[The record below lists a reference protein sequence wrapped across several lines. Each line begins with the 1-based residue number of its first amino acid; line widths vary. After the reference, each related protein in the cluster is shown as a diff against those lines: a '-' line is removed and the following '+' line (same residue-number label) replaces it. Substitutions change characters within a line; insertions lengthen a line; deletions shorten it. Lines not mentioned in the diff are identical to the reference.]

1 MLFKEIVG
9 QDDIKKRLIQTVN
22 DNRISHAQLLLGPAG
37 SGNLAL
43 AFAYAQYIFCS
54 AKGEHDSCGECSSC
68 LKMQKIAHPDFHFV
82 FPVYKIKDGRETI
95 SDDLIADMREALTQ
109 NPYLEVDEFLDNAG
123 IENKQAQIYVGE
135 SASILRKLSFKAYEG
150 EYRIVIIW
158 KPEKMNVQAANKIL
172 KMIEEPPERTL
183 FIMVAENTDLM
194 LATIL
199 SRTQMVKIKKI
210 DDASMQKTLV
220 EKFNLSPEHAL
231 RITHLA
237 DGNFSAAMKM
247 AEQGDDS
254 TDNTQRFRDWM
265 LACYKNNI
273 TEMLSWSEKLASTD
287 EGREKQKAFL
297 AFCQNMF
304 RKALM
309 QTYSTP
315 ELARMTETERNFF
328 LKFSTFVNG
337 NNIMEIIAEL
347 DSASYHIERNAYP
360 KLLFFDL
367 SLKLGN
373 LLRMSQQVAVK
384 A

>member
-1 MLFKEIVG
+1 
-9 QDDIKKRLIQTVN
+9 
-22 DNRISHAQLLLGPAG
+22 
-37 SGNLAL
+37 
-43 AFAYAQYIFCS
+43 
-54 AKGEHDSCGECSSC
+54 
-68 LKMQKIAHPDFHFV
+68 
-82 FPVYKIKDGRETI
+82 
-95 SDDLIADMREALTQ
+95 
-109 NPYLEVDEFLDNAG
+109 
-123 IENKQAQIYVGE
+123 
-135 SASILRKLSFKAYEG
+135 
-150 EYRIVIIW
+150 
-158 KPEKMNVQAANKIL
+158 
-172 KMIEEPPERTL
+172 
-183 FIMVAENTDLM
+183 M

-199 SRTQMVKIKKI
+199 SRTQMVKIKKT
-210 DDASMQKTLV
+210 DDASMQKALV
-220 EKFNLSPEHAL
+220 ERFNLSPENAL

-247 AEQGDDS
+247 AAEGDDS

-273 TEMLSWSEKLASTD
+273 PEMLNWSEKLASTD

-315 ELARMTETERNFF
+315 ELARMTDNERSFF

-337 NNIMEIIAEL
+337 NNIMEIAAEL
-347 DSASYHIERNAYP
+347 DTASYHIERNAYP

-384 A
+384 P

>member
-9 QDDIKKRLIQTVN
+9 QEDIKKRLIQTVR

-54 AKGEHDSCGECSSC
+54 NKGGHDSCGECSSC

-109 NPYLEVDEFLDNAG
+109 NPYLELDEFLDNAG

-150 EYRIVIIW
+150 EYRIIIIW

-210 DDASMQKTLV
+210 DDASMQKALV
-220 EKFNLSPEHAL
+220 EKFNLSPENAL

-237 DGNFSAAMKM
+237 DGNFGTAMKM
-247 AEQGDDS
+247 AAEGDDS

-273 TEMLSWSEKLASTD
+273 PEMLSWSEKLASTD

-315 ELARMTETERNFF
+315 ELARMTDNERSFF

-337 NNIMEIIAEL
+337 NNIMEITAEL
-347 DSASYHIERNAYP
+347 DTASYHIERNAYP

-367 SLKLGN
+367 SLKLGVF
-373 LLRMSQQVAVK
+373 LRASQQVSVK

>member
-9 QDDIKKRLIQTVN
+9 QDDIKRRLIQTVK

-54 AKGEHDSCGECSSC
+54 NKAEHDSCGECSSC

-82 FPVYKIKDGRETI
+82 FPVFKIKDGRETI

-109 NPYLEVDEFLDNAG
+109 NPYLELDEFLDNAG

-199 SRTQMVKIKKI
+199 SRTQMVKIKKT
-210 DDASMQKTLV
+210 DDASMQKALI

-247 AEQGDDS
+247 AAEGDDS

-273 TEMLSWSEKLASTD
+273 PEMLNWSEKLASTD

-315 ELARMTETERNFF
+315 ELARMTENERSFF

-337 NNIMEIIAEL
+337 NNIMEITAEL

-384 A
+384 P

>member
-1 MLFKEIVG
+1 MLFREVVG
-9 QDDIKKRLIQTVN
+9 QEDIKKRLIQTVK

-37 SGNLAL
+37 SGNLSL

-54 AKGEHDSCGECSSC
+54 KKGEDDSCGECSSC

-82 FPVYKIKDGRETI
+82 FPVFKIKDGRETI
-95 SDDLIADMREALTQ
+95 SDDLIADMREALIQ
-109 NPYLEVDEFLDNAG
+109 NPYLELDEFLDNAG

-199 SRTQMVKIKKI
+199 SRTQMVKVKKI
-210 DDASMQKTLV
+210 DDASVQKTLI
-220 EKFNLSPEHAL
+220 EKFNLLPENAL
-231 RITHLA
+231 RIIHLS
-237 DGNFSAAMKM
+237 DGNFSTAMKM
-247 AEQGDDS
+247 AAQGDDS

-273 TEMLSWSEKLASTD
+273 PEMLNWSEKLASTD

-297 AFCQNMF
+297 SFCQNMF

-315 ELARMTETERNFF
+315 ELVRMTENERNFL
-328 LKFSTFVNG
+328 LKFSTFVTG
-337 NNIMEIIAEL
+337 NNIVEITTEL

-367 SLKLGN
+367 SLKLGA
-373 LLRMSQQVAVK
+373 LLRASQQVPVK
-384 A
+384 V

>member
-9 QDDIKKRLIQTVN
+9 QEDIKKRLIQTVR

-37 SGNLAL
+37 SGNLPL

-54 AKGEHDSCGECSSC
+54 NKGEDDSCGECPSC

-82 FPVYKIKDGRETI
+82 FPVYKVKEGRDTI
-95 SDDLIADMREALTQ
+95 SDDFISEMREALTQ
-109 NPYLEVDEFLDNAG
+109 NPYLELDEFLESIG
-123 IENKQAQIYVGE
+123 IENKQPSIFVGE
-135 SASILRKLSFKAYEG
+135 SAAILRKLSFKAYEG

-210 DDASMQKTLV
+210 DDASMQKALV
-220 EKFNLSPEHAL
+220 EKFNLSAENAL

-247 AEQGDDS
+247 AAEGDDS

-273 TEMLSWSEKLASTD
+273 PEMLSWSEKLASTD

-315 ELARMTETERNFF
+315 ELARMTENERSFF

-337 NNIMEIIAEL
+337 NNIMEIAAEL
-347 DSASYHIERNAYP
+347 DTASYHIERNAYP

-367 SLKLGN
+367 SLKLGT
-373 LLRMSQQVAVK
+373 LLRMSQQIAVK

>member
-9 QDDIKKRLIQTVN
+9 QDDIKKRLTQTVK

-54 AKGEHDSCGECSSC
+54 NKSEHDSCGECSSC

-82 FPVYKIKDGRETI
+82 FPVYKIKDGRETL
-95 SDDLIADMREALTQ
+95 SDDLLADMREALTQ
-109 NPYLEVDEFLDNAG
+109 NPYLELDEFLDHHG

-199 SRTQMVKIKKI
+199 SRTQMVKIKKT
-210 DDASMQKTLV
+210 DDASMQTALV
-220 EKFNLSPEHAL
+220 ERFNLSPENAL

-247 AEQGDDS
+247 AAEGDDS

-273 TEMLSWSEKLASTD
+273 PEMLNWSEKLASTD

-315 ELARMTETERNFF
+315 ELARMTDNERNFF

-337 NNIMEIIAEL
+337 NNIMEITAEL

-384 A
+384 P

>member
-1 MLFKEIVG
+1 MLFKEVVG
-9 QDDIKKRLIQTVN
+9 QQDIKKRLIQTVK

-54 AKGEHDSCGECSSC
+54 NKGEHDSCGECSSC

-82 FPVYKIKDGRETI
+82 FPVYKLKDGRETI

-109 NPYLEVDEFLDNAG
+109 NHYLELDEFLDHHG

-199 SRTQMVKIKKI
+199 SRTQMVKIKKT
-210 DDASMQKTLV
+210 DDASMQTALV
-220 EKFNLSPEHAL
+220 ERFNLSPEHAL

-247 AEQGDDS
+247 AAEGDDS

-273 TEMLSWSEKLASTD
+273 PEMLNWSEKLASTD

-304 RKALM
+304 RKALL

-315 ELARMTETERNFF
+315 ELARMTENERSFF

-337 NNIMEIIAEL
+337 NNIMEITAEL

-367 SLKLGN
+367 SLKLGA
-373 LLRMSQQVAVK
+373 LLRMSQQVAIK
-384 A
+384 P

>member
-9 QDDIKKRLIQTVN
+9 QEDIKKRLIQTVN

-54 AKGEHDSCGECSSC
+54 NKGEHDSCGECSSC

-82 FPVYKIKDGRETI
+82 FPVYKVKDGRETI

-109 NPYLEVDEFLDNAG
+109 NPYLELDEFLDNHG

-199 SRTQMVKIKKI
+199 SRTQMVKIKKT
-210 DDASMQKTLV
+210 DDASMQKALV
-220 EKFNLSPEHAL
+220 EKFNLSAENAL

-247 AEQGDDS
+247 AAQGDDS

-273 TEMLSWSEKLASTD
+273 PEMLNWSEKLASTD
-287 EGREKQKAFL
+287 EGREKQKTFL

-315 ELARMTETERNFF
+315 ELARMTDNERSFF

-337 NNIMEIIAEL
+337 NNIMEIAAEL

-367 SLKLGN
+367 SLKLGT
-373 LLRMSQQVAVK
+373 LLRMSQQVAAK

>member
-9 QDDIKKRLIQTVN
+9 QEDIKRRLIQTVN

-54 AKGEHDSCGECSSC
+54 NKGEDDSCGECSSC

-82 FPVYKIKDGRETI
+82 FPVYKVKDGRETI

-109 NPYLEVDEFLDNAG
+109 NPYLELDEFLDNHG

-199 SRTQMVKIKKI
+199 SRTQMVKIKKT
-210 DDASMQKTLV
+210 DDASMQKALMD
-220 EKFNLSPEHAL
+220 KFNLSPENAL

-247 AEQGDDS
+247 AAQGDDS

-273 TEMLSWSEKLASTD
+273 PEMLNWSEKLASTD

-315 ELARMTETERNFF
+315 ELARMTDNERSFF

-337 NNIMEIIAEL
+337 NNIMEIAAEL
-347 DSASYHIERNAYP
+347 DTASYHIERNAYP

-367 SLKLGN
+367 SLKLGT
-373 LLRMSQQVAVK
+373 LLRMSQQVIVK

>member
-9 QDDIKKRLIQTVN
+9 QDDIKRRLIQTVN

-54 AKGEHDSCGECSSC
+54 NKGEHDSCGECSSC

-82 FPVYKIKDGRETI
+82 FPVYKIKDGRETL
-95 SDDLIADMREALTQ
+95 SDDLLADMREALTQ
-109 NPYLEVDEFLDNAG
+109 NPYLELDEFLDNHG

-135 SASILRKLSFKAYEG
+135 SASILRKLSFKSYEG

-183 FIMVAENTDLM
+183 FIMVAESTDLM

-199 SRTQMVKIKKI
+199 SRTQMVKIKKT
-210 DDASMQKTLV
+210 DDASMQKALA

-247 AEQGDDS
+247 AAEGDDS

-273 TEMLSWSEKLASTD
+273 PEMLNWSEKLASTD

-315 ELARMTETERNFF
+315 ELARMTDNERSFF

-337 NNIMEIIAEL
+337 NNIMEITAEL

-367 SLKLGN
+367 SLKLGT
-373 LLRMSQQVAVK
+373 LLRMSQQVAAK

>member
-1 MLFKEIVG
+1 MLFREVVG
-9 QDDIKKRLIQTVN
+9 QDDIKRRLIQTVK

-54 AKGEHDSCGECSSC
+54 NKAEHDSCGECSSC

-95 SDDLIADMREALTQ
+95 SDDLIGDMREALTQ
-109 NPYLEVDEFLDNAG
+109 NPYLELDEFLDNAG

-199 SRTQMVKIKKI
+199 SRTQMVKIKKT
-210 DDASMQKTLV
+210 DDASMQKTLT
-220 EKFNLSPEHAL
+220 EKFNLSPENAL

-247 AEQGDDS
+247 AAQGDDS
-254 TDNTQRFRDWM
+254 NDNTQRFRDWM

-273 TEMLSWSEKLASTD
+273 PEMLNWSEKLASTD

-315 ELARMTETERNFF
+315 ELARMTDNERSFF

-337 NNIMEIIAEL
+337 NNIMEITAEL

-367 SLKLGN
+367 SLKLGT
-373 LLRMSQQVAVK
+373 LLRMSQQVIVK

>member
-1 MLFKEIVG
+1 MLFREVVG
-9 QDDIKKRLIQTVN
+9 QEDIKRRLIQTVK

-37 SGNLAL
+37 SGNLPL

-54 AKGEHDSCGECSSC
+54 KKGEDDSCGECSSC

-82 FPVYKIKDGRETI
+82 FPVFKIKDGRETI
-95 SDDLIADMREALTQ
+95 SDDLIADMREALIQ
-109 NPYLEVDEFLDNAG
+109 NPYLELDEFLDSAG

-135 SASILRKLSFKAYEG
+135 SSSILRKLSFKAYEG

-199 SRTQMVKIKKI
+199 SRTQMVKVKKI
-210 DDASMQKTLV
+210 DDASVQKTLI
-220 EKFNLSPEHAL
+220 EKFNLLPENAL
-231 RITHLA
+231 RIIHLA
-237 DGNFSAAMKM
+237 DGNFSSAMKM
-247 AEQGDDS
+247 AAQGDDS

-273 TEMLSWSEKLASTD
+273 PEMLNWSEKLASTD

-297 AFCQNMF
+297 SFCQNIF

-315 ELARMTETERNFF
+315 ELARMTENERNFL
-328 LKFSTFVNG
+328 LKFSTFVTG
-337 NNIMEIIAEL
+337 NNIVEITTEL

-367 SLKLGN
+367 SLKLGA
-373 LLRMSQQVAVK
+373 LLRASQQVPVK
-384 A
+384 V

>member
-9 QDDIKKRLIQTVN
+9 QEDIKKRLIQTVR

-54 AKGEHDSCGECSSC
+54 NKGEHDSCGECSSC

-82 FPVYKIKDGRETI
+82 FPVYKVKDGRETI

-109 NPYLEVDEFLDNAG
+109 NPYLELDEFLDNHG

-210 DDASMQKTLV
+210 DDASMQKALV
-220 EKFNLSPEHAL
+220 EKFNLAPENAL

-247 AEQGDDS
+247 AAEGDDS

-273 TEMLSWSEKLASTD
+273 PEMLNWSEKLASTD

-315 ELARMTETERNFF
+315 ELARMTENERSFF

-337 NNIMEIIAEL
+337 NNIMEIAAEL
-347 DSASYHIERNAYP
+347 DTASYHIERNAYP

-373 LLRMSQQVAVK
+373 LLRMSQQVVVK
-384 A
+384 P

>member
-9 QDDIKKRLIQTVN
+9 QGDIKKRLIQTVK

-54 AKGEHDSCGECSSC
+54 NKGEHDSCGECSSC

-82 FPVYKIKDGRETI
+82 FPVYKLKDGRETI

-109 NPYLEVDEFLDNAG
+109 NHYLELDEFLDHHG

-199 SRTQMVKIKKI
+199 SRTQMVKIKKT
-210 DDASMQKTLV
+210 DDASMQTALV
-220 EKFNLSPEHAL
+220 ERFNLSPEHAL

-247 AEQGDDS
+247 AAEGDDS

-273 TEMLSWSEKLASTD
+273 PEMLNWSEKLASTD

-304 RKALM
+304 RKALL

-315 ELARMTETERNFF
+315 ELARMTDNERSFF
-328 LKFSTFVNG
+328 LKFSNFVNG
-337 NNIMEIIAEL
+337 NNIMEITAEL

-367 SLKLGN
+367 SLKLGA
-373 LLRMSQQVAVK
+373 LLRMSQQVAIK
-384 A
+384 P

>member
-9 QDDIKKRLIQTVN
+9 QGDIKKRLIQTVK

-54 AKGEHDSCGECSSC
+54 NKGEHDSCGECSSC
-68 LKMQKIAHPDFHFV
+68 LKMQKIAHPDFHFI
-82 FPVYKIKDGRETI
+82 FPVYKLKDGRETI

-109 NPYLEVDEFLDNAG
+109 NHYLELDEFLDHHG

-199 SRTQMVKIKKI
+199 SRTQMVKIKKT
-210 DDASMQKTLV
+210 DDASMQTALV
-220 EKFNLSPEHAL
+220 ERFNLSPEHAL

-247 AEQGDDS
+247 ASEGDDS

-273 TEMLSWSEKLASTD
+273 PEMLNWSEKLASTD

-315 ELARMTETERNFF
+315 ELARMTENERSFF

-337 NNIMEIIAEL
+337 NNIMEITAEL

-367 SLKLGN
+367 SLKLGA
-373 LLRMSQQVAVK
+373 LLRMSQQVAIK
-384 A
+384 P

>member
-1 MLFKEIVG
+1 MLFREVVG
-9 QDDIKKRLIQTVN
+9 QEDIKKRLIQTVK
-22 DNRISHAQLLLGPAG
+22 DNRISHAQLLFGPAG

-54 AKGEHDSCGECSSC
+54 NKGEDDSCGECSSC

-82 FPVYKIKDGRETI
+82 FPVFKIKDGRETI

-109 NPYLEVDEFLDNAG
+109 NPYLELDEFLDNAG

-210 DDASMQKTLV
+210 DDASMQTALV
-220 EKFNLSPEHAL
+220 EKFNLSPENAL

-237 DGNFSAAMKM
+237 DGNFSTAMKM
-247 AEQGDDS
+247 AAQGDDS

-273 TEMLSWSEKLASTD
+273 PEMLNWSEKLASTD

-309 QTYSTP
+309 QTYSAP
-315 ELARMTETERNFF
+315 ELARMTEAEQNFIV
-328 LKFSTFVNG
+328 KFSTFVNG
-337 NNIMEIIAEL
+337 NNIMEITAEL

-373 LLRMSQQVAVK
+373 LLRMSQQVAMK
-384 A
+384 T

>member
-9 QDDIKKRLIQTVN
+9 QGDIKKRLIQTVK

-54 AKGEHDSCGECSSC
+54 NKGEHDSCGECSSC
-68 LKMQKIAHPDFHFV
+68 LKMQKIAHPDFHFI
-82 FPVYKIKDGRETI
+82 FPVYKLKDGRETI

-109 NPYLEVDEFLDNAG
+109 NHYLELDEFLDHHG

-199 SRTQMVKIKKI
+199 SRTQMVKIKKT
-210 DDASMQKTLV
+210 DDASMQTALV
-220 EKFNLSPEHAL
+220 ERFNLSPEHAL

-247 AEQGDDS
+247 ASEGDDS

-273 TEMLSWSEKLASTD
+273 PEMLNWSEKLASTD

-315 ELARMTETERNFF
+315 ELARMTENERSFF

-337 NNIMEIIAEL
+337 NNIMEITAEL

-367 SLKLGN
+367 SLKLGA
-373 LLRMSQQVAVK
+373 LLRMSQQVAAK